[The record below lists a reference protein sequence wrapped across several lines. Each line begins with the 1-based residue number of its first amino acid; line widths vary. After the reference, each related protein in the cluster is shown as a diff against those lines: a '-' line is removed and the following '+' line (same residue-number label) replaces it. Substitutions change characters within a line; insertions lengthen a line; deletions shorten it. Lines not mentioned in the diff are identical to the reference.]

1 MKTIMNKLLLITA
14 GLFGAA
20 AALADFDGSE
30 PLICAFGQII
40 ECDYGAECQAV
51 TNESIDAPDFVEFDF
66 KKKQF
71 VATTAG
77 ESTEPDDIDNVQ
89 DLDNHLIAQGV
100 QGTTRTDPLGWSISI
115 NQTTGRAVLT
125 AAGDNAGFVVFG
137 ACMPK

>member
-1 MKTIMNKLLLITA
+1 MKMIMKRMLL
-14 GLFGAA
+14 AA
-20 AALADFDGSE
+20 AGVLGSTAVLADFDGSE
-30 PLICAFGQII
+30 PLICSFGQII
-40 ECDYGAECQAV
+40 ECDYGAECMSV
-51 TNESIDAPDFVEFDF
+51 TNESIDAPDFVVLDF

-77 ESTEPDDIDNVQ
+77 ESTESDDIDHVE
-89 DLDNHLIAQGV
+89 DLENHLIAQGV
-100 QGTTRTDPLGWSISI
+100 QGSTSTDPLGWSISI

>member
-1 MKTIMNKLLLITA
+1 MKTITQKLLLGVA
-14 GLFGAA
+14 GVFGAT

-30 PLICAFGQII
+30 PLICSFGQII
-40 ECDYGAECQAV
+40 ECDYGAECMSV
-51 TNESIDAPDFVEFDF
+51 MNESVDAPDFVEFDF
-66 KKKQF
+66 KKKKF

-77 ESTEPDDIDNVQ
+77 ESTEPDDIDNVE
-89 DLDNHLIAQGV
+89 DLENHLIVQGV
-100 QGTTRTDPLGWSISI
+100 QGTTRVDPLGWTISS

>member
-1 MKTIMNKLLLITA
+1 MKTITQKLLLGVA
-14 GLFGAA
+14 GVFGAT

-30 PLICAFGQII
+30 PLICSFGQII
-40 ECDYGAECQAV
+40 ECDYGAECMSV
-51 TNESIDAPDFVEFDF
+51 MNESVDAPDFVELDF
-66 KKKQF
+66 KKKKF

-77 ESTEPDDIDNVQ
+77 ESTEPDDIDNVE
-89 DLDNHLIAQGV
+89 DLENHLVVQGV

>member
-1 MKTIMNKLLLITA
+1 VLAAVGLLGATA
-14 GLFGAA
+14 AM
-20 AALADFDGSE
+20 ADYDGSDT
-30 PLICAFGQII
+30 LICSFAQII
-40 ECDYGAECQAV
+40 ECDYGAKCMPV
-51 TNESIDAPDFVEFDF
+51 TNESIDAPDFVELDF

-77 ESTEPDDIDNVQ
+77 ESTEPDDIDHVE
-89 DLDNHLIAQGV
+89 DLENHLIAQGV